1 MKIAVLNGSP
11 KGMTSVT
18 MQYVLFLRKKLPQHE
33 FTILSVCHDIKK
45 LEEDE
50 AAFGEVIRAVEA
62 ADAVLWALPVY
73 VFLVPGPYKRFIEL
87 VFERSA
93 QAAFREKYAAVLT
106 TSVRVFDH
114 AAHDYLS
121 AICDDLE
128 MRYFGEFSAEMYD
141 LLKQSEQQRLVS
153 FAKQLLEAVA
163 RQAPTAVR
171 HEPLRPSSW
180 EYQPGEPERKIRT
193 GDLKILVLTDAQT
206 HQTNLQRMVAQ
217 LCRAFAEPPEV
228 INLHDVTIRAG
239 CQGCIHCGFDNEC
252 IYREAD
258 QIYEVYQKI
267 KAADVIVEA
276 GAIRDRYLSA
286 RWKLF
291 WDRGFFNNHMPIL
304 VGKQVGRLVSGPLRQ
319 LPILRQILEASAAF
333 QQANLAGIVT
343 DECGDS
349 RELDRL
355 IDQLAERLIEC
366 AATGYI
372 APPTFFGKAVHKV
385 LRDEIWAG
393 LRVIFQ
399 ADHRYYTKHGLYDFP
414 RRSLKTRLSDAF
426 FTLLLKI
433 PKFRNEFSKRT
444 RTEMV
449 KPLAKVVEE
458 A

>member
-11 KGMTSVT
+11 KGMISVT
-18 MQYVLFLRKKLPQHE
+18 MQYVLFLQKKFPQHE
-33 FTILSVCHDIKK
+33 FAILSVCHDIKR

-50 AAFGEVIRAVEA
+50 AAFGAVIRAVEA

-93 QAAFREKYAAVLT
+93 HAAFREKYTAVLT
-106 TSVRVFDH
+106 TSVRVLDH

-121 AICDDLE
+121 AICDDLA

-141 LLKQSEQQRLVS
+141 LLKQSEQQRLVA
-153 FAKQLLEAVA
+153 FATQFLEAVV
-163 RQAPTAVR
+163 RRAPMAVR
-171 HEPLRPSSW
+171 HEPLKPLAW
-180 EYQPGEPERKIRT
+180 EYTPGEPERKVAT
-193 GDLKILVLTDAQT
+193 GGRKTLVLTDALA
-206 HQTNLQRMVAQ
+206 HQTNLQRMVAR
-217 LCRAFAEPPEV
+217 LCQAFAEPPEV
-228 INLHDVTIRAG
+228 INLHEVTIRAG

-258 QIYEVYQKI
+258 QIYEVYQRI

-291 WDRGFFNNHMPIL
+291 RDRGFFNNHMPIL
-304 VGKQVGRLVSGPLRQ
+304 VGKQVGWLVSGPLRQ
-319 LPILRQILEASAAF
+319 LPNLRQILEASAGM

-355 IDQLAERLIEC
+355 LDQLAERLIEC

-372 APPTFFGKAVHKV
+372 APPTFLQKGCHKV
-385 LRDEIWAG
+385 LRDEIWSG

-399 ADHRYYTKHGLYDFP
+399 ADHGYYTEHGLYDFP

-426 FTLLLKI
+426 FTLLLKM
-433 PKFRNEFSKRT
+433 PKFRSEFCKRM